1 MYIVVAPIQIKKG
14 FKERFLEEMIGDAR
28 GSVTNEPG
36 CLRFDVVQDSNDPD
50 RIWLY
55 EVYRDEDAFQAHLQ
69 APHYI
74 KWRDATKDWTE
85 EPPIQLVIGGSN
97 IWPPDEDWK

>member
-1 MYIVVAPIQIKKG
+1 MHIVIAPIQIKKS
-14 FKERFLEEMIGDAR
+14 FKERFLEEIIADAK

-55 EVYRDEDAFQAHLQ
+55 EVYRDAAAFEAHTQ
-69 APHYI
+69 TPHFI
-74 KWRDATKDWTE
+74 RWRDATKDWMDE
-85 EPPIQLVIGGSN
+85 SPIQAVIGGSN
-97 IWPPDEDWK
+97 IWPQDADWK